1 MLDPYR
7 DTPSG
12 SLLFSREV
20 ARLYLS
26 KTEAGLSEALV
37 AGNEYFSNSEDLLLD
52 NGLFAP
58 TSSVDDLLGCS
69 LFLSASLLAE
79 KPSTC
84 DSLFSNFSLFNYL
97 TREIS
102 ATEIQNLYQ
111 KNKKDFNESTY
122 MKKYVHNIRK

>member
-7 DTPSG
+7 DTPSD

-37 AGNEYFSNSEDLLLD
+37 AGNEYFSNREDLLLD

-79 KPSTC
+79 KPSSC

-97 TREIS
+97 TREMS
-102 ATEIQNLYQ
+102 
-111 KNKKDFNESTY
+111 
-122 MKKYVHNIRK
+122 KKYTKNIPKYTKEKEIKIKIHI